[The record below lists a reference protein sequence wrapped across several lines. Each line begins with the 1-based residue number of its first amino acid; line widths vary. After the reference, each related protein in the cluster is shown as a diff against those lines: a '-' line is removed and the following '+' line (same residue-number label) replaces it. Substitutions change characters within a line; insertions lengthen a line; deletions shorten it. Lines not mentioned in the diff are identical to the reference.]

1 MNTAGSDVGARRS
14 QDAIEEE
21 GRDGL
26 DQPWART
33 LPARMAREFIICGL
47 LDSIISLYGRVEVTG
62 HEYLSGLRGPVIFAA
77 NHSSHVDTPIIL
89 RSLPGRWRRRTAC
102 VAAADY
108 FYTHRLRAAVVS
120 LAFSTVPIERQAG
133 SGTNTT
139 ERLRPFI
146 DGGWSLVVYPEGTRT
161 RDGRVAPLR
170 PGAAALAMQLGLP
183 LVPVCLRGTGE
194 LMPVGARWPRRVDGD
209 RVDVTVSFGA
219 PIPVSSDDDRFEL
232 MEGVRRFMAEC
243 GAETTPDPKYL
254 RRRKARA

>member
-1 MNTAGSDVGARRS
+1 MSD
-14 QDAIEEE
+14 Q
-21 GRDGL
+21 L

-33 LPARMAREFIICGL
+33 LPARLAREFILCGV
-47 LDSIISLYGRVEVTG
+47 LDSIISLYGRVEVAG
-62 HEYLSGLRGPVIFAA
+62 REHLSGLDGPVIFAA
-77 NHSSHVDTPIIL
+77 NHSSHVDTPIVL

-139 ERLRPFI
+139 ERLRHFI
-146 DGGWSLVVYPEGTRT
+146 DDGWSLVVYPEGTRT

-183 LVPVCLRGTGE
+183 LVPVCLLGTGD
-194 LMPVGARWPRRVDGD
+194 LMPVGARWPRRSGDG
-209 RVDVTVSFGA
+209 RVDVSVSFGQ
-219 PIPVSSDDDRFEL
+219 PIPVAAGDDRFEL
-232 MEGVRRFMAEC
+232 MERVRLFIAGC

-254 RRRKARA
+254 RRQKVRG